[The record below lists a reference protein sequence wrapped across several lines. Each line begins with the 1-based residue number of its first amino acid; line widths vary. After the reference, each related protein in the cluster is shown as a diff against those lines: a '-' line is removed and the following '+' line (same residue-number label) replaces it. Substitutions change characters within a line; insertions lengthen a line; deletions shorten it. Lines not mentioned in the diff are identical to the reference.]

1 MIDFPVI
8 KYDITDAVIEQ
19 LKSEAEALVITDNKS
34 YKEVVSLISKI
45 RKVRGKV
52 ESHRKALKKDAL
64 EYGRQVDSIAKSI
77 KEKLLPI
84 EASLKA
90 KKQAEDDRIAAIKAE
105 KERRERERVEAIK
118 AKIEALPPEN
128 PFALLASGPSVQE
141 LEQIQAELKATVLSE
156 DEYQEFIFDAQKA
169 KAGKLAFLEQAI
181 KDCQAEEEAKRQAEE
196 ERRRLEEE
204 ARTRELK
211 RQKAEEEAE
220 AARRAL
226 EEERRK
232 AEEER
237 KAREELER
245 RLAELEKAKELE
257 SVVEAKDLEP
267 KTKAEDSK
275 GKTILGSKEAEKIK
289 GSDILLL
296 SKRSAINYLSYILD
310 VMLES
315 RPQDLS
321 SPANK
326 IVAKIVTEVKDK
338 ISLALKELEAL

>member
-156 DEYQEFIFDAQKA
+156 DEYQEFIFEAQKA
-169 KAGKLAFLEQAI
+169 KADKLILLDQAI
-181 KDCQAEEEAKRQAEE
+181 TDCKREEEAKRQAEE

-204 ARTRELK
+204 AEVAK
-211 RQKAEEEAE
+211 K
-220 AARRAL
+220 AL

-245 RLAELEKAKELE
+245 RLAELESKK
-257 SVVEAKDLEP
+257 P
-267 KTKAEDSK
+267 KPEIEIEKPKPKAEIEKLKPSQTQETISFFKHILEVVADKPQGLPEPLDSIVLQAVSVIQDVVSVAQRELK
-275 GKTILGSKEAEKIK
+275 KTQMIFVHC
-289 GSDILLL
+289 
-296 SKRSAINYLSYILD
+296 N
-310 VMLES
+310 
-315 RPQDLS
+315 
-321 SPANK
+321 N
-326 IVAKIVTEVKDK
+326 
-338 ISLALKELEAL
+338 